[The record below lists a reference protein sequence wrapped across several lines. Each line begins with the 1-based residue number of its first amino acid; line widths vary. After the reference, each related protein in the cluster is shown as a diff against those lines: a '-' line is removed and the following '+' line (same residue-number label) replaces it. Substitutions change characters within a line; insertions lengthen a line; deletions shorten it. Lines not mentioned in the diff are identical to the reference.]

1 MFRLRRDV
9 RLGIDL
15 TADHPAAVA
24 GRNGY
29 AGKPPVVGIGHC
41 YYTLAVTVAGEPGPQ
56 GYLVNIKEIDHAVRT
71 LCVGLVTRA
80 VRSACHDGV
89 GRGGALV
96 VRDCFDVLRDAF
108 PRDALPPLALDAVEL
123 QLSPHTALATT
134 AAHREADVTLLHHT
148 FEFAA
153 SHRLHDASLTDAEN
167 RKVFGKCNN
176 PYGHGH
182 NYTVRVTVRG
192 EADDHGFVFDLPT
205 LERVVDETVIG
216 HFDHKHLNAEVE
228 EFGEAGG
235 AGGDGSLNPSVEN
248 IAKVIYRRLAE
259 PLRGETARLDSVT
272 VWETS
277 KTSCE
282 YRE

>member
-1 MFRLRRDV
+1 MYRLRRDV
-9 RLGIDL
+9 RFGIDL

-24 GRNGY
+24 GRNGF

-41 YYTLAVTVAGEPGPQ
+41 YYTLGVAVTGETGKG

-89 GRGGALV
+89 GRGGAIV
-96 VRDCFDVLRDAF
+96 ARDCFDVLRDAF
-108 PRDALPPLALDAVEL
+108 SPLSLDAVEL
-123 QLSPHTALATT
+123 HLTPYTSLSLTAQ
-134 AAHREADVTLLHHT
+134 HREADLTLLHHT

-153 SHRLHDASLTDAEN
+153 SHRLHDASLDDVEN

-176 PYGHGH
+176 PNGHGH
-182 NYTVRVTVRG
+182 NYTVRVSVLGR
-192 EADDHGFVFDLPT
+192 ADDHGFVFDLPT
-205 LERVVDETVIG
+205 LERIVDESVISDL
-216 HFDHKHLNAEVE
+216 DHKNLNVEVDD
-228 EFGEAGG
+228 FKGM
-235 AGGDGSLNPSVEN
+235 NPSVEN
-248 IAKVIYRRLAE
+248 IARAIYRRLAG
-259 PLRGETARLDSVT
+259 PLKGETAKLDAVT